1 LLDFETNKKKEI
13 KNCNPAIG
21 GHKPACE
28 MGSAVKMR
36 PNDRSAVKMRTN
48 AMKRMKKLNL

>member
-1 LLDFETNKKKEI
+1 LTLKQTKKKEKI
-13 KNCNPAIG
+13 KKNGFFYKNCNPAIG

-36 PNDRSAVKMRTN
+36 PNDRSAVKMQ
-48 AMKRMKKLNL
+48 